1 MKNTKRR
8 RYSESFK
15 REAVKRVLDQK
26 ASSHSVSRSL
36 GISQPALSK
45 WVKKFNEEGSSV
57 FSGEESEVKRLRAK
71 VKRLQ
76 DEKDILKK
84 AVSFFTQPGE

>member
-8 RYSESFK
+8 RYSEAFK

-36 GISQPALSK
+36 GISQLALSK